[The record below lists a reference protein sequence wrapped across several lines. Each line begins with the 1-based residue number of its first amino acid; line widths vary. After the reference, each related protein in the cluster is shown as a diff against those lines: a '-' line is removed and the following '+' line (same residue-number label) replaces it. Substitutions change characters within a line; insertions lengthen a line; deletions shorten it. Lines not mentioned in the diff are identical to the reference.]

1 MTRDNE
7 NMFLVWS
14 LVGDELKG
22 ICGNI
27 YQNLKEVLETGKSY
41 KGKNSLPPPVLNAQS
56 HIRMDLGLG
65 LFMKPLF
72 SIALY

>member
-1 MTRDNE
+1 
-7 NMFLVWS
+7 MFLIWS

-22 ICGNI
+22 IFGNI

-41 KGKNSLPPPVLNAQS
+41 MEKIPYLHQNAQS

-65 LFMKPLF
+65 PFMKPLF